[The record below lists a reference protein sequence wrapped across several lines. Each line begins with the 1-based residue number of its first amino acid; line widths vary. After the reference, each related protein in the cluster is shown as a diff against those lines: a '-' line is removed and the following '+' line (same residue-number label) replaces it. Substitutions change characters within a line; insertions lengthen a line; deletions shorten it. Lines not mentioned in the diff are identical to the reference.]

1 MTVKQ
6 RGRPSSAKRAIN
18 WLFYQQASLGNLSSK
33 NRLMDSFFFIFM
45 RSVSRQT
52 FSGPYFR
59 QEPGLG
65 IRTKFLPLS
74 DRRPSRGLK
83 FLACPTESRA
93 EPNCPIVRKSARLA
107 SRLGSRAL
115 FRTNSDT
122 GQPSSRGSR
131 NTFLGIINQFCLFSS
146 NYYFSRAILETVTP
160 SNLDFS
166 KKKKEKIIFFG

>member
-1 MTVKQ
+1 MRVVSPENRSSSTSGQQEAARDWAKLSY
-6 RGRPSSAKRAIN
+6 PSWRRSAQNGLHSTNFAN
-18 WLFYQQASLGNLSSK
+18 SLG
-33 NRLMDSFFFIFM
+33 
-45 RSVSRQT
+45 
-52 FSGPYFR
+52 
-59 QEPGLG
+59 PGVG

-131 NTFLGIINQFCLFSS
+131 NTFLGIFHNFFLFSS
-146 NYYFSRAILETVTP
+146 NYYYSRAILETVTP
-160 SNLDFS
+160 SNLDFA
-166 KKKKEKIIFFG
+166 KNKKEKIIFIG